1 MRAGGSRRSGGGLS
15 SLLGAIG
22 IQPAAGGD
30 DNSDNVDTNNNN
42 NNYDNSNGS
51 SRKDKNTRECDDAQ
65 VNLMFL
71 DDDEQRGIDDGE
83 LEASRAITRDVQEEE
98 STEGFNTATEK
109 ENEKQDRIEWWRAAQ
124 KKVHEEHET
133 LKRTINDAHQ
143 QQQQQENPRQ
153 TEGDSS
159 TQSPSL
165 MIPTFEKRSYVFGNM
180 NRVDY
185 DAMCKRVQEYNTQ
198 GGKKKRF

>member
-22 IQPAAGGD
+22 IQPAAGGV

-71 DDDEQRGIDDGE
+71 DDEWGIDDVE
-83 LEASRAITRDVQEEE
+83 LEASRVITRDVQEEE
-98 STEGFNTATEK
+98 STEGLNTATEK
-109 ENEKQDRIEWWRAAQ
+109 DKEKQDRIEWWRAAQ

-143 QQQQQENPRQ
+143 QQQQQENTRQ